1 MNTDT
6 LAAVI
11 DTLVS
16 RYGRPAEPPV
26 TSALEMILW
35 ENVAYLAD
43 DERRIRA
50 FEMLRETV
58 GITPEAILAA
68 GDDELHA
75 VARHGIVPDQTVA
88 KLRNIAA
95 IMLTDFPDGLE
106 PVLLLPH
113 KQAVKA
119 LRKFPAIGEPAA
131 DKIMLFTRTLP
142 VFSLESNGL
151 RVLQRIGYGSDTG
164 NYAAD
169 YRAVMRDIAGE
180 LPSDCDWLALA
191 YQTLRRHGQVVC
203 RRGEPSCGGCPV
215 RKMCEFGAA
224 RTELVESKA

>member
-1 MNTDT
+1 MDT
-6 LAAVI
+6 VTFGVVI
-11 DTLVS
+11 DILIS
-16 RYGRPAEPPV
+16 HYGPPTQPPV

-43 DERRIRA
+43 DERRMRA

-58 GITPEAILAA
+58 GVTPEAILAA
-68 GDDELHA
+68 GDDTLLE
-75 VARHGIVPDQTVA
+75 VARHGIVPEQTVA

-131 DKIMLFTRTLP
+131 DKILLFTRTLP

-151 RVLQRIGYGSDTG
+151 RVLQRIGYGSG
-164 NYAAD
+164 HGQL
-169 YRAVMRDIAGE
+169 RGG
-180 LPSDCDWLALA
+180 LP
-191 YQTLRRHGQVVC
+191 RRHARYC
-203 RRGEPSCGGCPV
+203 RRVAVRLRLAGSCLSDATP
-215 RKMCEFGAA
+215 A
-224 RTELVESKA
+224 RPDGLSPGRAFMWRMPREEDV